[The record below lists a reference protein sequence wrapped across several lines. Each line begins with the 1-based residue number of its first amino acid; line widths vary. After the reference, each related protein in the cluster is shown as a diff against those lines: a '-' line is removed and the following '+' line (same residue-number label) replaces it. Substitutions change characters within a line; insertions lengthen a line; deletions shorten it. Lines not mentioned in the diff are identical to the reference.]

1 MPHFNQFKNILAI
14 GAHPDDIEVGCAGF
28 LAKCIHNGINVN
40 TAILSKCDNTSPDFE
55 EGVRE
60 REYMGATK
68 YLGIANSL
76 IFDLPDTEFPE
87 NRMKVMEILTELQE
101 TIKPDLVLIPFLED
115 PHQDHTT
122 VAHAAIRI
130 FRRHESI
137 LQYEI
142 LRHGSY
148 TFTPSLFVDIS
159 DYIDP
164 VTRLITWGVYQSNND
179 SDDMRIN
186 YVQMNVTGSGIAGN
200 TSLDLD
206 KLADFAGDWLECTDP
221 SCD

>member
-159 DYIDP
+159 DYIDLK
-164 VTRLITWGVYQSNND
+164 VKALEFYKTQIIQKAYFDKESYKSLARTRGAQ
-179 SDDMRIN
+179 
-186 YVQMNVTGSGIAGN
+186 AGY
-200 TSLDLD
+200 DYAEGFVVD
-206 KLADFAGDWLECTDP
+206 KIYW
-221 SCD
+221 